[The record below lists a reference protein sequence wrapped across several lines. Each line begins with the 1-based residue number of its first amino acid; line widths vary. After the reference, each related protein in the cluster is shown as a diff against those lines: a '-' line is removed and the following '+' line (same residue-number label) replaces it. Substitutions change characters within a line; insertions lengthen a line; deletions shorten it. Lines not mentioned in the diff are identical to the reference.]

1 MSVRN
6 AILAILDQGPCYG
19 NQLRAELDRRTGG
32 TWAVNVGQIYS
43 TLDRLER
50 DGLAVKREA
59 DAAGH
64 IPWAITPAGSVAAR
78 DWLTVPVERALEARD
93 EFAIKVALAIT
104 LPGVDA
110 ASLIQTQRE
119 ATTAAAARWRAEPHV
134 DAARGL
140 VVDFALRAADAE
152 LAWLDECERALATTT
167 QFPVAAERPKR
178 GRPTR

>member
-6 AILAILDQGPCYG
+6 AILAILDQAPCYG

-32 TWAVNVGQIYS
+32 TWPVNVGQIYT

-50 DGLAVKREA
+50 DGLATKGA
-59 DAAGH
+59 PDDAGH
-64 IPWAITPAGSVAAR
+64 IHWSITPAGSAVAG
-78 DWLTVPVERALEARD
+78 DWLAAPVERPLESRD
-93 EFAIKVALAIT
+93 EFAIKLALAMT
-104 LPGVDA
+104 LPGADA
-110 ASLIQTQRE
+110 TSLIQAQRE
-119 ATTAAAARWRAEPHV
+119 TTTATAARWRTEPHV

-152 LAWLDECERALATTT
+152 LAWLDHCEATLSTSNAY
-167 QFPVAAERPKR
+167 PVASQPPKR